1 MKTVTMISALLLLL
15 SGCSSDSIFE
25 GISDDNTRDA
35 VIEEAAL
42 ALDGE
47 DYAEAIVLL
56 TELYT
61 TTSPDSRVTRLLSSA
76 YMGKAGV
83 NFVGLIEYSGEQ
95 DRESFNMVSHSLSLF
110 PAPERTRDNQ
120 SQCSAQTREVLVQLD
135 PGGDFKGALGIDGA
149 CIGDLIDDLET
160 AQYIL
165 GVQIRS
171 GRYSEDDEIQLGL
184 ASAVHFVY
192 LLGEKVGTALNRS
205 LDLDEEL
212 RIPGLVPVPINREAY
227 RYYADDQPSTER
239 YPWNSL
245 VAGDFA
251 VETAGPG
258 SLNPYQQDMLD
269 VLAAVQAFDR
279 AAGEPSDVGGALADF
294 LDFALMMP
302 TTGIDENAI
311 ISIMNTSGVYELV
324 KKIAM

>member
-1 MKTVTMISALLLLL
+1 
-15 SGCSSDSIFE
+15 
-25 GISDDNTRDA
+25 
-35 VIEEAAL
+35 
-42 ALDGE
+42 
-47 DYAEAIVLL
+47 
-56 TELYT
+56 
-61 TTSPDSRVTRLLSSA
+61 
-76 YMGKAGV
+76 MGKAGV

-212 RIPGLVPVPINREAY
+212 RIPGLVPVPSPGHTGNATISPHRA
-227 RYYADDQPSTER
+227 
-239 YPWNSL
+239 YPWTASCRGFRR
-245 VAGDFA
+245 GDGRA
-251 VETAGPG
+251 G
-258 SLNPYQQDMLD
+258 SLNP
-269 VLAAVQAFDR
+269 
-279 AAGEPSDVGGALADF
+279 
-294 LDFALMMP
+294 
-302 TTGIDENAI
+302 
-311 ISIMNTSGVYELV
+311 
-324 KKIAM
+324 